1 MVSVLF
7 DDFGCCS
14 LCFAYDELQKIA
26 FSRLWIHVE
35 IALDGAQKLVDVMRC
50 EKVLAGRMKVMQV
63 VSK

>member
-35 IALDGAQKLVDVMRC
+35 IALDGAQKLEDVCDVRKC
-50 EKVLAGRMKVMQV
+50 WLVE
-63 VSK
+63 